1 MSFLQGNNKGQ
12 IGILALIF
20 MFFVFIIFWAA
31 AGGTLLKD
39 VGESAI
45 AEYGYT
51 GFTAF
56 VLSYMNI
63 FVFIGLLLAIIV
75 AIGIMSK

>member
-1 MSFLQGNNKGQ
+1 MKFLNENNKGQ
-12 IGILALIF
+12 LGILSLIF
-20 MFFVFIIFWAA
+20 MFFIFIIFWAA

-39 VGESAI
+39 AGESAI

-51 GFTAF
+51 GFKAF
-56 VLSYMNI
+56 VFSYMNV

-75 AIGIMSK
+75 AIGIMGK